1 MQLNTLNLIFEV
13 YYSTFLI
20 MILLINGRHVEEL
33 VRLPECFLCYT
44 PSPEAGPVSPAP
56 ALSNGFITFG
66 SFNNLAK
73 VLVIL
78 EWDHWFTWKCIF
90 IEVQLMF
97 WYPLILFFIFL
108 SICLSF
114 IRLPLRCCKFGQGF
128 YVLFQILALWWNVNL
143 FVVIV

>member
-1 MQLNTLNLIFEV
+1 MQLNALNLIFEV

-20 MILLINGRHVEEL
+20 MILLTNGRHVEEL

-78 EWDHWFTWKCIF
+78 E
-90 IEVQLMF
+90 
-97 WYPLILFFIFL
+97 
-108 SICLSF
+108 
-114 IRLPLRCCKFGQGF
+114 
-128 YVLFQILALWWNVNL
+128 
-143 FVVIV
+143 